1 MPSEDNNNLR
11 LAVLMTCHNRVA
23 DTRSCLEAV
32 RRQESFEGSIELVLT
47 DDGSTDGTDQAAL
60 DIFPDATV
68 IKGDGNL
75 YWCGGMRAAFARAMQ
90 DNYDFYLWLNDDTRM
105 DNDAIARIYQTYR
118 EASTTLGELLIVV
131 GSTQDQDSNDMS
143 YGGWRLSRGRL
154 GAISWDKVRPDQKDW
169 TYCDAM
175 NGNFV
180 LIPRAVV
187 ERNGNL
193 DEAFTHGMGD
203 LDYGLRAK
211 SAGCSIVIAPGYYGV
226 CSANDGAGLW
236 TDQRLPVMERWKK
249 MLGPKGLPVR
259 EWRVFTRRHGGSYW
273 PLLWLGPYVKFW
285 INALLNGVSN
295 GK

>member
-23 DTRSCLEAV
+23 NTRACLEAL
-32 RRQESFEGSIELVLT
+32 RLQESYDGSIELILT
-47 DDGSTDGTDQAAL
+47 DDGSTDGTGQAASE
-60 DIFPDATV
+60 IFPGAT
-68 IKGDGNL
+68 IINGNGNL
-75 YWCGGMRAAFARAMQ
+75 YWCGGMRTAFARAIQ
-90 DNYDFYLWLNDDTRM
+90 SNYDFYLWLNDDTRM

-131 GSTQDQDSNDMS
+131 GSTQDQDSNNMS
-143 YGGWRLSRGRL
+143 YGGWRLGRSRL
-154 GAISWDKVRPDQKDW
+154 GAISWGKIEPNHSKW
-169 TYCDAM
+169 INCDAM

-180 LIPRAVV
+180 LIPKAVV
-187 ERNGNL
+187 ERVGNL

-211 SAGCSIVIAPGYYGV
+211 SSGCSITIAPGYYGV
-226 CSANDGAGLW
+226 CKANDGAGLW
-236 TDQRLPVMERWKK
+236 SDQSLPVMQRWRK
-249 MLGPKGLPVR
+249 MLGVKGLPVR
-259 EWRVFTRRHGGSYW
+259 EWKVFTRRHGGSYW

-285 INALLNGVSN
+285 INILLKGFGN